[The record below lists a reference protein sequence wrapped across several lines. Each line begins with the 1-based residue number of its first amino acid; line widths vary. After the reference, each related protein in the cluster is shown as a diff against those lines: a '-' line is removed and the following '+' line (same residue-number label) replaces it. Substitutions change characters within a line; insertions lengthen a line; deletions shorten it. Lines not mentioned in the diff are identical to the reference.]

1 MGIDK
6 SEQFSGTDPF
16 FDLSG
21 SVAIVT
27 GAAGGLGEDV
37 AETLASRGA
46 SLLLCD
52 LNEQGVA
59 GAAEKIAAATGQSVE
74 YAVVNVCSVSD
85 LNAMADKA
93 MERFGRI
100 DILVNSAGINI
111 PQEALDVTE
120 EAWDKVL
127 DINLKGSFFACQAV
141 ARHMVK
147 QRSGKIINVSSQA
160 GAVGLIR
167 RAAYCSS
174 KGAINNLTRELA
186 LEWAQYNINVNAVA
200 PTFVETELTRHM
212 FKEKEFREYVDA
224 NILFDRLAVP
234 ADVSAGILYLASHA
248 SDMVT
253 GHILHIDGGWTVH

>member
-6 SEQFSGTDPF
+6 NGQSSGPDPF

-21 SVAIVT
+21 SVSIVT
-27 GAAGGLGEDV
+27 GAAGGLGADV
-37 AETLASRGA
+37 AETLASRGS

-52 LNEQGVA
+52 LDEQGIAGVA
-59 GAAEKIAAATGQSVE
+59 DKITKATGRQVE
-74 YAVVNVCSVSD
+74 CAAVDVCRISD
-85 LNAMADKA
+85 LEAMADKA

-100 DILVNSAGINI
+100 DVLVNSAGINI
-111 PQEALDVTE
+111 PQQALDVTE

-141 ARHMVK
+141 ARHMAR
-147 QRSGKIINVSSQA
+147 QGSGKIINVSSQA

-200 PTFVETELTRHM
+200 PTFVETEFTRHM
-212 FKEKEFREYVDA
+212 FEEKEFREYVQA

-234 ADVSAGILYLASHA
+234 ADVSAGILYLASPA